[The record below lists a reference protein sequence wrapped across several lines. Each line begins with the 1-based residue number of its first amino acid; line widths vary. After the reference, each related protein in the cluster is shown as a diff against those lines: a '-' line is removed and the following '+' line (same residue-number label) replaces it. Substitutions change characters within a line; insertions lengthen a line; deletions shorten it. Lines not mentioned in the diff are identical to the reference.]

1 MGKFTEL
8 LRQHRIEAVAD
19 VRSSPYSQCNPQFNR
34 DSLQRALRDQG
45 IACVFLGEEL
55 GARSSEPECYVNG
68 RADYSLI
75 AKMPAFIRGLDRIAQ
90 GAAKKR
96 IAMMCAERDPLDCH
110 RCLLVSPQLQKRGIN
125 VQHIHDDGALE
136 SQEQAERRLV
146 QSSIFQRAN
155 CSAQPMNLLP
165 RLIACRARKS
175 PMNRNTLASWEEL
188 RTQVRRGFANDGHDV
203 PRAGLPPQS
212 PSARL
217 RPLRK

>member
-1 MGKFTEL
+1 MGKFLEL

-146 QSSIFQRAN
+146 QKLNISEGELFRSTDELVAEAYRVQGEKIAYEQEHPGIVGRA
-155 CSAQPMNLLP
+155 ADAGQT
-165 RLIACRARKS
+165 RLC
-175 PMNRNTLASWEEL
+175 
-188 RTQVRRGFANDGHDV
+188 Q
-203 PRAGLPPQS
+203 
-212 PSARL
+212 
-217 RPLRK
+217 